1 MAPAAEQ
8 LRPCLERLTIQRPR
22 VPFIPNRAGR
32 PVDDPG
38 EIRRLLIEQVTGAVL
53 WAPTVQYLSDA
64 RVDRAIEAGPGRV
77 VAGLVKGVTRA
88 LEVTPAATWSDAEAC
103 AARTR

>member
-1 MAPAAEQ
+1 
-8 LRPCLERLTIQRPR
+8 
-22 VPFIPNRAGR
+22 
-32 PVDDPG
+32 VDDPG